1 MQDKEKVTQNPNV
14 PLSQENG
21 QEQSLEKGTST
32 PLGKFA
38 NEQELAK
45 AYRALEAEFTR
56 RSQRLRE
63 LEKATEKG
71 IKPESTKEYKAED
84 WEEKVSNLFAKYPI
98 ARTLSAEIEE
108 YIKDN
113 NEIIAQDDCLEYALV
128 NVLSTSFADKAEQER
143 EKSITQDQ
151 ERIRKEIIAEYIASL
166 NAQAP
171 KVMPRGGEIPT
182 APPLKASTIKE
193 AGLLAEKIFNS

>member
-1 MQDKEKVTQNPNV
+1 MQDKEKVTQNPEV
-14 PLSQENG
+14 SLPQENG
-21 QEQSLEKGTST
+21 QEPSSEKGTST

-63 LEKATEKG
+63 LEKTSDKGDKSVLPKEEK
-71 IKPESTKEYKAED
+71 SED
-84 WEEKVSNLFAKYPI
+84 WEKKVNNLFTKYPI

-108 YIKDN
+108 YIKN
-113 NEIIAQDDCLEYALV
+113 NDEIIAQDDCLEYALI
-128 NVLSTSFADKAEQER
+128 NILSTTFAGKAEQEQ
-143 EKSITQDQ
+143 EKSTVQDQ
-151 ERIRKEIIAEYIASL
+151 ERVRKEIIAEYIASL
-166 NAQAP
+166 NTQAP

-182 APPLKASTIKE
+182 APPLKATTIKE